1 MRQKVKHHF
10 TTFTFYG
17 VSLIVYLLFFIV
29 PAVMGFTYS
38 FTSWNGINSKVNFI
52 GLQNYVEAFSDKR
65 LIASVINTLKLT
77 FIQSI
82 LFNFVILV
90 LSAVIER
97 SKLRFIKGALRSL
110 FFLPYLIS
118 FVVIAVVWTSLLS
131 YRYGVV
137 STLMNL
143 AGLGEYAVDWFGNPR
158 LVIYTII
165 IINLWAFSGY
175 FLVTYISAIQ
185 TIPAELYESAQIDG
199 ANAVQSFKNVTF
211 PMVAPAFTV
220 NFIVSIAWS
229 LSTFEPVMLLT
240 QGGPGFSSET
250 ISYYIYWAGFL
261 GARQGYGTT
270 ISLLLFL
277 ATMLVSIIQVKI
289 LSKREVEM

>member
-1 MRQKVKHHF
+1 MRRNFNYHF

-17 VSLIVYLLFFIV
+17 VSLVVYLLFFIV
-29 PAVMGFTYS
+29 PAIMGFAYS
-38 FTSWNGINSKVNFI
+38 FTSWNGINSKVTFI
-52 GLQNYVEAFSDKR
+52 GLQNYVEAFSDAR
-65 LIASVINTLKLT
+65 LFAAIVNTLKLT

-82 LFNFVILV
+82 FFNFAILV

-137 STLMNL
+137 STLLNL
-143 AGLGEYAVDWFGNPR
+143 AGLGDYAVDWFGNPQ
-158 LVIYTII
+158 LVIYTIV

-199 ANAVQSFKNVTF
+199 ANAVQSFINVTF

-240 QGGPGFSSET
+240 KGGPGFASET

-277 ATMLVSIIQVKI
+277 ATMLISIIQVKI
-289 LSKREVEM
+289 LGKREVEL

>member
-1 MRQKVKHHF
+1 MQQSFRYRF

-17 VSLIVYLLFFIV
+17 VSLSVYLLFFIV
-29 PAVMGFTYS
+29 PAIMGFAYS
-38 FTSWNGINSKVNFI
+38 FTSWNGISSTVRFV
-52 GLQNYVEAFSDKR
+52 GLQNYVEAFSDSR
-65 LIASVINTLKLT
+65 LFASILNTLKLT
-77 FIQSI
+77 AIQCVF
-82 LFNFVILV
+82 FNFAVLI

-97 SKLRFIKGALRSL
+97 SKLRGIKSALRSL

-131 YRYGVV
+131 YRFGVV
-137 STLMNL
+137 NTVLNVV
-143 AGLGEYAVDWFGNPR
+143 GLGDYAIDWFGNPS

-175 FLVTYISAIQ
+175 YLVTYISAIQ

-199 ANAVQSFKNVTF
+199 ANGVQTFTHVTF
-211 PMVAPAFTV
+211 PMVASTFTV

-240 QGGPGFSSET
+240 KGGPGFASET
-250 ISYYIYWAGFL
+250 ISFYIYWSGFL

-270 ISLLLFL
+270 ISFLLFIL
-277 ATMLVSIIQVKI
+277 TMLVSIIQVI
-289 LSKREVEM
+289 LLSKREVEL